1 MKKTVLFLILNF
13 GFVTANAQTAIGN
26 FINGSF
32 GEELSFDIAIKDNG
46 DKLIFGSPNY
56 PNNNNGIVIE
66 YSRGNNNWY
75 VTNVIDNDPI
85 EASRFGTSLS
95 ISNNG
100 NRVAVGAP
108 FSGFFQPFGIGKVYV
123 YDYNVATS
131 EWQQVGNVIEG
142 VNTTDLFGEKISL
155 SADGNR
161 LAISGYLADV
171 NGITNSGLVR
181 VFQFNSTNSQWE
193 QMGNDF
199 YDNESGKDFGR
210 RSCMLSK
217 DGTTLVIGIPGK
229 SSNQGETK
237 IFKWNESTS
246 LWEQVGATLMG
257 DNTTERFGSSV
268 VVNHDGTLLTIGSV
282 SASVNNVNYV
292 GRVRTFRLVSGSWV
306 EFSTSLFGENQS
318 NYFGYNLAMSDDG
331 TVLAV
336 AASGWQ
342 SSTGRVY
349 VYSLAGN
356 EWVQKTSFDGTSN
369 SRLGD
374 ALSLTSDGNR
384 IALGSR
390 PNGSYRVMVYDIANV
405 LNANQFVTENIKI
418 YPNPAKDVLNVQLQN
433 NQEIANIELFTL
445 EGKSVK
451 KEENTNVVSLET
463 IAKGV
468 YFVKVEDKEGKID
481 IQKIIKE

>member
-13 GFVTANAQTAIGN
+13 GFVTANAQTLIGN
-26 FINGSF
+26 SINGSF

-46 DKLIFGSPNY
+46 DRLIFGSPNY
-56 PNNNNGIVIE
+56 PNNNNGIVKE

-75 VTNVIDNDPI
+75 LTNVIDNDPV

-142 VNTTDLFGEKISL
+142 INTTDLFGGKVSL

-181 VFQFNSTNSQWE
+181 VFQFNSSNSQWE

-199 YDNESGKDFGR
+199 YDNESGKDFGY
-210 RSCMLSK
+210 RSCVLSK
-217 DGTTLVIGIPGK
+217 DGSTLVIGIPGK
-229 SSNQGETK
+229 SSNQGET
-237 IFKWNESTS
+237 IVYRWYESGS
-246 LWEQVGATLMG
+246 FWGQVGATLMG

-282 SASVNNVNYV
+282 SASVNNVNNV

-306 EFSTSLFGENQS
+306 EFSTSLYGENES
-318 NYFGYNLAMSDDG
+318 NYFGGNLAMSDDG

-336 AASGWQ
+336 AAVGWE
-342 SSTGRVY
+342 SSQGRVY
-349 VYSLAGN
+349 VYSLVGN
-356 EWVQKTSFDGTSN
+356 EWVQKTSFNGTSH

-384 IALGSR
+384 IALGSK
-390 PNGSYRVMVYDIANV
+390 PNGGYRVMLYDIANV
-405 LNANQFVTENIKI
+405 LNANQFVTENTKI
-418 YPNPAKDVLNVQLQN
+418 YPNPAKENISVSLNSSLEFINSRIYNAMGQLVTESNSKVINVQHLSKGLYF
-433 NQEIANIELFTL
+433 IE
-445 EGKSVK
+445 VQ
-451 KEENTNVVSLET
+451 TNKG
-463 IAKGV
+463 KGV
-468 YFVKVEDKEGKID
+468 
-481 IQKIIKE
+481 QKFIKE